1 VRTETAAAEDDGETH
16 HHKESKT
23 MTNDTIPAVTRPEHQ
38 APRRHRM
45 RTGVAAIA
53 ILGAGIGIGAAAGQ
67 HTTVRTVVVHRTT
80 VREVPGP
87 TITKT
92 VPAPPPPAGSV
103 IGTWSGTGNQ
113 VTPAF
118 NAPASGNYIV
128 KWTFSGNADSYGG
141 SNFAISTTDQSAE
154 GLGLPNVIQSS
165 GSGSTEV
172 TGATGASESFNV
184 EATGSWT
191 ITVVSAP

>member
-1 VRTETAAAEDDGETH
+1 M
-16 HHKESKT
+16 S
-23 MTNDTIPAVTRPEHQ
+23 NDTIPVITRPEPQ
-38 APRRHRM
+38 APRRHLWRAP
-45 RTGVAAIA
+45 VAAVA
-53 ILGAGIGIGAAAGQ
+53 ILTVGILIGHATGG
-67 HTTVRTVVVHRTT
+67 TTSTKVVHRTVIQHD
-80 VREVPGP
+80 VRNVPGP

-92 VPAPPPPAGSV
+92 VPAPPPPAGTV

-118 NAPASGNYIV
+118 NPTPSGNYIV

-184 EATGSWT
+184 QATGSWT